1 MTQSMRDQAPM
12 VRRAPSPIVQTEG
25 IDDPLVLKISE
36 WLMTVMSGKER
47 LWSLGLCN
55 SSPAN
60 GAFNAIQAYAQDE
73 FDQYPSPQ
81 DLAQALIDRA
91 NDDAKSQRGTIRYV
105 VNAYHEGAKTHFSRY
120 AFRIDGGLSYTD
132 GDTDPIE
139 ATNAGALA
147 LMMKHAEFAIKAMAA
162 GQIEHNRLLA
172 AEVQDLRRHS
182 NKLAQQQYK
191 VLELQQAMMD
201 RQAERDL
208 AVREQDAKE
217 KRKQLMFEKF
227 LVLLPIIAKKFLG
240 GKGTDK
246 MLGEAQLD
254 TLLESF
260 TEEQVRDLIPLFS
273 DEQRVAFFE
282 IYKDYQQRKKE
293 TMKTDADRQKAAAA
307 EEEATAEEAAAEAQ
321 AEAAQSEPEPEPEP
335 EPQPE
340 TVEASPEAAAEAP
353 PAEAAAETVAAV
365 EEPPTGAPP
374 PAPEPDRT
382 FELMVEVL
390 GDDLNDEK
398 IGRLAEKLDPQKRA
412 AFLAAVEAKRTSAAA
427 PVADAPVEAAPA
439 PPAVDP
445 LPSGEPSP

>member
-240 GKGTDK
+240 GNGTD
-246 MLGEAQLD
+246 
-254 TLLESF
+254 
-260 TEEQVRDLIPLFS
+260 
-273 DEQRVAFFE
+273 
-282 IYKDYQQRKKE
+282 
-293 TMKTDADRQKAAAA
+293 
-307 EEEATAEEAAAEAQ
+307 
-321 AEAAQSEPEPEPEP
+321 
-335 EPQPE
+335 
-340 TVEASPEAAAEAP
+340 
-353 PAEAAAETVAAV
+353 
-365 EEPPTGAPP
+365 
-374 PAPEPDRT
+374 
-382 FELMVEVL
+382 
-390 GDDLNDEK
+390 
-398 IGRLAEKLDPQKRA
+398 
-412 AFLAAVEAKRTSAAA
+412 
-427 PVADAPVEAAPA
+427 
-439 PPAVDP
+439 
-445 LPSGEPSP
+445 